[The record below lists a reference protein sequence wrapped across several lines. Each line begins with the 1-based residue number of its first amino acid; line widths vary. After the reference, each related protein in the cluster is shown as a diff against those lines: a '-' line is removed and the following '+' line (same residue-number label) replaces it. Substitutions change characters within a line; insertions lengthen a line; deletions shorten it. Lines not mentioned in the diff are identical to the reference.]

1 MRPLRLV
8 ESAIITASFAF
19 AASACSGG
27 GSGALSANAPPRA
40 PFVRNISIAH
50 APKGGR
56 AYELTEGRP
65 WRSPGRIWASAFAND
80 PSGSGFVNYYR
91 LRGKDQPPLGQL
103 SGALDGPEGMA
114 TDANGTLY
122 VANTID
128 GNVLVYAPGA
138 TSPTKTLTDLKGWV
152 PGELAIGADGTLYV
166 TNIHGPL
173 PKKCGTFCIPK
184 PGNIAVYARGSD
196 KPTAVYKTWPA
207 TQAYYPIGI
216 GLDSKGDIFASY
228 ETSAVSGE
236 NASVIEFA
244 AGAKTPTETGIV
256 LGYAGGITFDAKGHM
271 LVGDLTC
278 PCIDVFRRGS
288 NIPSRQIVKTG
299 TPVTFTFDSSGR
311 DLYVA
316 NGANLDLEEY
326 DYATDAL
333 INSIEGGGFTETTQ
347 PTGIAIWPSLNAP
360 K

>member
-1 MRPLRLV
+1 MRPIRLG
-8 ESAIITASFAF
+8 SAIITASFAF
-19 AASACSGG
+19 AVSACSGG
-27 GSGALSANAPPRA
+27 GPPALSPNAPQSA
-40 PFVRNISIAH
+40 PFVRSISIAH
-50 APKGGR
+50 PTNAGR
-56 AYELTEGRP
+56 SYELIEGHQR
-65 WRSPGRIWASAFAND
+65 RSNGRIWASAFAND

-91 LRGKDQPPLGQL
+91 LHGKEQPPLGQL

-114 TDANGTLY
+114 TDARGTLY
-122 VANTID
+122 VANTIA

-152 PGELAIGADGTLYV
+152 PGEIALGADGTLYV

-184 PGNIAVYARGSD
+184 PGNIVVYARGSD
-196 KPTAVYKTWPA
+196 KPTAVYRTWPA

-216 GLDSKGDIFASY
+216 GLDNKGDIFVSC

-236 NASVIEFA
+236 DASVIEIA
-244 AGAKTPTETGIV
+244 AGSKTPTETGIV
-256 LGYAGGITFDAKGHM
+256 LGYAGGITFDSKGHM

-278 PCIDVFRRGS
+278 PCIDVFHRGS
-288 NIPSRQIVKTG
+288 NMPSRQIVKTG
-299 TPVTFTFDSSGR
+299 TPVTFTFDASGR

-326 DYATDAL
+326 DYATDTL
-333 INSIEGGGFTETTQ
+333 IDSIKGGGFTETTQ
-347 PTGIAIWPSLNAP
+347 PTGIAVWPSLNAP